1 MSKKKILVLG
11 ASGFTGSNICKNLQD
26 KDYEVLAPSS
36 SVLNVLNECELKS
49 YLRQH
54 SVDCVVN
61 CLDVRGCP
69 DNYMELRLRMFAN
82 LIKYNDLYDKMIY
95 FGSGAEYDRKLSIK
109 NIKEIDF
116 GRRIPEDTYGLCL
129 YLMSEMINSVP
140 NVYNFRLFGI
150 FGENEDWKRRFIS
163 NAICK
168 SIYNLPITIRQNRCM
183 DYLDIVDLCK
193 IVEWAIENKP
203 SYNNYN
209 AVSGKGYEL
218 KELAEKINAVSGKNL
233 PIYIGSEGMGIEYT
247 ASNERLRKEFNFE
260 CTIVDMSIQRLYKWY
275 DLIKNQIN
283 KIDLLY
289 Q

>member
-11 ASGFTGSNICKNLQD
+11 ASGFTGSNICKNLQN

-49 YLRQH
+49 YLKQH

-69 DNYMELRLRMFAN
+69 DNYMELRLRLFAN

-95 FGSGAEYDRKLSIK
+95 FGSGAEYDRKLGIK

-203 SYNNYN
+203 AYNNYN
-209 AVSGKGYEL
+209 AVSGKRYEL

-260 CTIVDMSIQRLYKWY
+260 CTTVDMSIQRLYKWY
-275 DLIKNQIN
+275 DLIKDQIN